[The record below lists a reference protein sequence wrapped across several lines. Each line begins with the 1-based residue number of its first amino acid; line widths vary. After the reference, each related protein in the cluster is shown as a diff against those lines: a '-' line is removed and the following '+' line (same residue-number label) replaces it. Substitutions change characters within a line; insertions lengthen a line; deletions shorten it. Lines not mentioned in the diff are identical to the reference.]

1 VKEALAEKLLARVL
15 QWGQKEMSEERP
27 SLLDMAAHKYDEY
40 QQFSPGMRFIES
52 LARWLNQ
59 FATLEERHAAF
70 AFVKNRL
77 IFCSSAEMAHLVEM
91 AYPDHIRPLLLRRV
105 AEETSGNLRHAA
117 KVAGS
122 VAFRLRQRQCLFLGL
137 SDGARIDVFR
147 RANHPDL
154 SHEQIWQTHELSQAR
169 VDELL
174 DKLARDAR
182 ILQGSETSHP
192 CKFRTV
198 VLLDDFSASGSSYY
212 MPKADGSMG
221 GKIAAFHRGLM
232 NSQDPLAGLVDLADT
247 EVIILLYMATEQARA
262 HLRQH
267 SDCLWVAGGIRC
279 SIEVVQLL
287 PPVIRLAAGDG
298 DPLGPLIDRYYD
310 HSVFDEHM
318 RKGETQDG
326 KYGYAAC
333 GLPLV
338 LHHNTPNNSI
348 ALLWSYEDRE
358 IRGLFPRVKRH
369 KEAP

>member
-1 VKEALAEKLLARVL
+1 MKEALAEKLLARVL
-15 QWGQKEMSEERP
+15 QWGQREMSEERP
-27 SLLDMAAHKYDEY
+27 SLLDMAAYKYDEY

-52 LARWLNQ
+52 LARWLDQ
-59 FATLEERHAAF
+59 FTTLEERRIAF
-70 AFVKNRL
+70 TFVKNRL
-77 IFCSSAEMAHLVEM
+77 IFCSAAEMAHLVEM

-105 AEETSGNLRHAA
+105 AAETSGNPRHAA

-122 VAFRLRQRQCLFLGL
+122 MAFRVRQRQCLFLGL

-147 RANHPDL
+147 RANPDL
-154 SHEQIWQTHELSQAR
+154 NHEQIWQTHELSQAR

-174 DKLARDAR
+174 DKLARGLRA
-182 ILQGSETSHP
+182 LQGSDPGPS

-212 MPKADGSMG
+212 MPRADGSTG
-221 GKIAAFHRGLM
+221 GKIAAFHRGVT
-232 NSQDPLAGLVDLADT
+232 NAQDPLARLVNLANT
-247 EVIILLYMATEQARA
+247 EVILLLYMATEQARE

-267 SDCLWVAGGIRC
+267 SDRLWGAFGVPC
-279 SIEVVQLL
+279 SIEVVQPL
-287 PPVIRLAAGDG
+287 PSDIRLAASDG
-298 DPLGPLIDRYYD
+298 SSLGPLIDRYYD
-310 HSVFDEHM
+310 DDVFDEHM
-318 RKGETQDG
+318 RTGGTQDG

-369 KEAP
+369 KETP

>member
-52 LARWLNQ
+52 LARWLDQ
-59 FATLEERHAAF
+59 FATLEERRAAF

-105 AEETSGNLRHAA
+105 AEETSGNLRHAV

-122 VAFRLRQRQCLFLGL
+122 VAFRVRQRQCLFLGL

-147 RANHPDL
+147 RANPDL
-154 SHEQIWQTHELSQAR
+154 NHEQIWQTHEMSQAR
-169 VDELL
+169 VGELL
-174 DKLARDAR
+174 EKLARDVR
-182 ILQGSETSHP
+182 ILQGSDLSTS

-198 VLLDDFSASGSSYY
+198 ALLDDFSASGSSYY
-212 MPKADGSMG
+212 MPKADGSTG
-221 GKIAAFHRGLM
+221 GKIASFHRGLM
-232 NSQDPLAGLVDLADT
+232 NPQDPIARLVNLAGT

-267 SDCLWVAGGIRC
+267 SDRLWGACGVRC
-279 SIEVVQLL
+279 SVEVVQPL
-287 PPVIRLAAGDG
+287 PPDIRMVAGDG

-310 HSVFDEHM
+310 HGVFDEHM
-318 RKGETQDG
+318 RKGGTEDG

-348 ALLWSYEDRE
+348 ALLWSYEDQE
-358 IRGLFPRVKRH
+358 FRGLFPRVKRH
-369 KEAP
+369 KETP